1 MMELQVI
8 WFILVT
14 VLFTGFFFLEGFDY
28 GVGTLLP
35 FLSDKDEERSMV
47 IRTIGPVWDGNEVWM
62 ITAGGAL
69 FAAFPHVYATMF
81 STFYFALFLMLL
93 ALILRG
99 VAFELR
105 TKHECACWRR
115 SWDAAICFGSAIPA
129 FLWGVA
135 VTNLA
140 QGLPING
147 NMHYTGSFFDLLSVY
162 TIIGGLAFFFV
173 FAFHGAAFLT
183 IRLAHTGLIYRI
195 RETALK
201 LGACAAAA
209 FVACLLLTGSN
220 TDILKSPVALAALL
234 GAAVLFLGAVK
245 SIRDEKFRAS
255 FTLSSLAVVC
265 TTVGFFAGLFPRL
278 MVSSLMPEWSL
289 TIYNASS
296 SELTLQIMTVAA
308 LCLVP
313 VVLIYQGWTYWIFRK
328 RVTEEDVRQGHD

>member
-1 MMELQVI
+1 MELQVL

-220 TDILKSPVALAALL
+220 TDILKTPVALAALL

-255 FTLSSLAVVC
+255 FALSSLAVVC

>member
-1 MMELQVI
+1 MMELQVL

-105 TKHECACWRR
+105 MKHECACWRR

-209 FVACLLLTGSN
+209 FVACLLPRRSCCTFGSGR
-220 TDILKSPVALAALL
+220 PVPGSRQVHPRRKIPRVLHAEFPRRSLHDRRLLCGALPAPHGIEPHAGMEPHDLQRILL
-234 GAAVLFLGAVK
+234 GTDAADHDRRSAL
-245 SIRDEKFRAS
+245 SRACRAD
-255 FTLSSLAVVC
+255 L
-265 TTVGFFAGLFPRL
+265 PRL
-278 MVSSLMPEWSL
+278 DLLDFPQ
-289 TIYNASS
+289 TCDRRGCQ
-296 SELTLQIMTVAA
+296 TRT
-308 LCLVP
+308 
-313 VVLIYQGWTYWIFRK
+313 
-328 RVTEEDVRQGHD
+328 